1 MHLGS
6 MKPLLFLKI
15 QDFSSNIDKIA
26 RYKTFKLFTFKVKV
40 TRFYYLFKF

>member
-15 QDFSSNIDKIA
+15 QDIDKIA

-40 TRFYYLFKF
+40 TRLYHLFKF